1 MSKVKPKYYVVWKG
15 KEPGIYTSWND
26 CKQQVDGFAGAA
38 YKSFTSMMEA
48 ELAYKEHFAKHIY
61 KRDKEVAVKDHSAV
75 GTPIHDSIVV
85 DAAWNSVQKDME
97 YQGILYKTNARIFHM
112 GPLAHGTNNIGEF
125 LAIVHAL
132 GYCKKHAMDTMPVY
146 SDSRNAIG
154 WVKAKKCKTNLEE
167 SPKTKHIFDLIY
179 RAENWLQENTYKNK
193 ILKWETK
200 AWGENP
206 ADFGR
211 K

>member
-1 MSKVKPKYYVVWKG
+1 MLMAKTKQKFYVVWKG
-15 KEPGIYTSWND
+15 KQPGIYTNWEA
-26 CKQQVDGFAGAA
+26 CKLQVEGFAGAA
-38 YKSFTSMMEA
+38 YKAFPTMMEA
-48 ELAYKEHFAKHIY
+48 ELAYKEHLARHIY
-61 KRDKEVAVKDHSAV
+61 KKGNVIKDHSKI

-97 YQGILYKTNARIFHM
+97 YQGILYKTNTRIFHK
-112 GPLAHGTNNIGEF
+112 GPLANGTNNIGEF

-132 GYCKKHAMDTMPVY
+132 GYCKKHELDTIPIY

-154 WVKAKKCKTNLEE
+154 WVKAKKCKTNLEV
-167 SPKTKHIFDLIY
+167 SAKTQHIHDLIT
-179 RAENWLQENTYKNK
+179 RAEHWLQTNTYKNK
-193 ILKWETK
+193 ILKWETD

>member
-1 MSKVKPKYYVVWKG
+1 MRLICQCIYPILFLLMFSCQNSMSKKFEWYPTECAPELYPINVV
-15 KEPGIYTSWND
+15 S
-26 CKQQVDGFAGAA
+26 
-38 YKSFTSMMEA
+38 
-48 ELAYKEHFAKHIY
+48 AKLIL
-61 KRDKEVAVKDHSAV
+61 KDHSAV
-75 GTPIHDSIVV
+75 GSPIHDSIIV

-97 YQGILYKTNARIFHM
+97 YQGILYKTNSRIFHM

-132 GYCKKHAMDTMPVY
+132 GYCKKHAMDTMPIY

-167 SPKTKHIFDLIY
+167 SPKTKHIFDLIT
-179 RAENWLQENTYKNK
+179 RAENWLQENKYKNK